1 MRREQETKDAWKE
14 SGRKMEGLKIKKER
28 KKRGTAGMRKK
39 ITARMCVRERER
51 EREAHPRSTRN
62 GTAMEGGAGERKR

>member
-1 MRREQETKDAWKE
+1 MERIRTED
-14 SGRKMEGLKIKKER
+14 GRIKNKER
-28 KKRGTAGMRKK
+28 KKEERYSRHEEEDNSENV
-39 ITARMCVRERER
+39 CERERER